1 MEMVALTTTM
11 ADAHAKVQATL
22 REMRK
27 KRPKV
32 LSDSL
37 SDDDPEDVH
46 VTIETSESISNIIQ
60 TQLSYILRKDSLI
73 AVPGTNVDNCRIYHF
88 FVNRG

>member
-1 MEMVALTTTM
+1 MEMVALTTAM

-27 KRPKV
+27 QRPNI
-32 LSDSL
+32 LSDRLADTDS
-37 SDDDPEDVH
+37 EDVDT
-46 VTIETSESISNIIQ
+46 TIETSEIISNIIQ

-73 AVPGTNVDNCRIYHF
+73 TIPGTNADNCRIYYF
-88 FVNRG
+88 FVNRD